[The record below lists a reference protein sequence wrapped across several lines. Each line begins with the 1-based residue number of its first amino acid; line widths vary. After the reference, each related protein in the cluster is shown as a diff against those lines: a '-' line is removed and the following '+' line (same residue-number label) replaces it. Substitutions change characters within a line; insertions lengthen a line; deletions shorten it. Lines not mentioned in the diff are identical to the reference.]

1 MCCAD
6 PLLWRR
12 TPPLPGLHLIL
23 LLEEDLR
30 AAGGNMSLEQWAELE
45 DLLRKSM
52 IELPH
57 LAAPRLALAAC
68 LRQEARYLEAQ
79 TAPARVAVPG
89 LRVEAENL
97 LREAVAEEPCRS
109 APRLAV
115 AEFLLENLR
124 YGEAETVAAAAVQ
137 RCPTSAE
144 LRLVLARIQLQL
156 LRLDDAEKT
165 IEALLAIAPENAW
178 AWFEYGKILQNSHHR
193 SDSAFERAADLSG
206 NDSGLLAGVAQHFL
220 YDLDYEKAAK
230 YYERLLNLHPGM
242 WDNFVICRHYATC
255 LQKIARAQEAAQII
269 ANALESCR
277 RAAERAKSEGLELIK
292 REEALLLLQAGRA
305 DESFATLQSIQGIAA
320 GSTLRSGRIS
330 APNAGAAAAFGAN
343 RSRAGRFRVVAGA
356 IVRNVRGASAGI
368 CRLRIRHC
376 HAQFF
381 PADRTGTATHQSLCG
396 HIAFHSAR
404 VHSLLASRTYG
415 ISRPLV
421 SKPSRGEPLC
431 ALRAIRVRGERK
443 GIRRSAR

>member
-1 MCCAD
+1 MLRSCSGKPQRKSVANRATSILGWGRIMRFGAARVAWKSCRAAAGAAINVACAA
-6 PLLWRR
+6 LLAS
-12 TPPLPGLHLIL
+12 TPPHPDL
-23 LLEEDLR
+23 LLTTARICLQLRRPRRAYDAVAGVNVVDVRTAERMMKLAAALCTRGLR
-30 AAGGNMSLEQWAELE
+30 AEAK
-45 DLLRKSM
+45 DVLRRA
-52 IELPH
+52 I
-57 LAAPRLALAAC
+57 ALAPHAATPRSALNLVVGGEPSSRGRQHVVGAVGGTRGPIAKIDDRVATPRRSPAC
-68 LRQEARYLEAQ
+68 ARRLFTTGGSISGRQ

-109 APRLAV
+109 APRLAL

-193 SDSAFERAADLSG
+193 SDSVFERAADLSG

-305 DESFATLQSIQGIAA
+305 DE
-320 GSTLRSGRIS
+320 GRKS
-330 APNAGAAAAFGAN
+330 
-343 RSRAGRFRVVAGA
+343 
-356 IVRNVRGASAGI
+356 
-368 CRLRIRHC
+368 
-376 HAQFF
+376 
-381 PADRTGTATHQSLCG
+381 
-396 HIAFHSAR
+396 
-404 VHSLLASRTYG
+404 
-415 ISRPLV
+415 
-421 SKPSRGEPLC
+421 
-431 ALRAIRVRGERK
+431 
-443 GIRRSAR
+443 